1 MELVNKD
8 ARQGPP
14 PLSPL
19 PTLCTTQAGQSQSLE
34 VVIASQMG
42 SRLTRANWNSPRID
56 VRSWEKLLFLL
67 GFISNVS
74 LGLLGLLVVCALSLV
89 CLSVHLSIYRLSTYL
104 FSLPSWIDTKIDR

>member
-19 PTLCTTQAGQSQSLE
+19 PTLCTIQAGQSQSLE

-67 GFISNVS
+67 GLISNVS
-74 LGLLGLLVVCALSLV
+74 LGLLGLLVVRALSR
-89 CLSVHLSIYRLSTYL
+89 LSVCAFVYLSSIYLPI
-104 FSLPSWIDTKIDR
+104 LPSFLDRYEDR